1 VKGRHKGNPQYTVY
15 RPGDKVSVP
24 RAIPEAEVVR
34 RWVWAAIGALV
45 GAAMAGVALWLWLR

>member
-1 VKGRHKGNPQYTVY
+1 MIYQVHS
-15 RPGDKVSVP
+15 PGDKVPVP